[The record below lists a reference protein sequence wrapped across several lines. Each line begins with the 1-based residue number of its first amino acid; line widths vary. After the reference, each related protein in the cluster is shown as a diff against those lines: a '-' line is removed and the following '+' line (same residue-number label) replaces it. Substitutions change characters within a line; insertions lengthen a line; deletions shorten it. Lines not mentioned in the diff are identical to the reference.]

1 MKQQKITIQST
12 ISADVDKAWNY
23 WTQPEHIV
31 NWNFASD
38 DWHCPAAENN
48 LETGGSFRSTMA
60 SKDGV
65 MSFDFEG
72 IYDQV
77 ADRKKITYSMSD
89 GRRVIVEFENQGNQV
104 KVTESFDPEQTN
116 PEEMQ
121 RAGWQA
127 ILDNF
132 KKYVEKN

>member
-1 MKQQKITIQST
+1 M
-12 ISADVDKAWNY
+12 DKVWNY
-23 WTQPEHIV
+23 WTEPEHIV
-31 NWNFASD
+31 NWNFVSG

-60 SKDGV
+60 SKDGA
-65 MSFDFEG
+65 MSFEFEG
-72 IYDQV
+72 IYDEV
-77 ADRKKITYSMSD
+77 VDRKKIAYSMSD
-89 GRRVIVEFENQGNQV
+89 GRGVIVEFANQDNQV

-132 KKYVEKN
+132 MKYVERN

>member
-1 MKQQKITIQST
+1 MKQPKITVET
-12 ISADVDKAWNY
+12 TVSADINKVWTY
-23 WTQPEHIV
+23 WTRPEHIV

-38 DWHCPAAENN
+38 DWHCPAAENDPV
-48 LETGGSFRSTMA
+48 TGGRFRSTMA
-60 SKDGV
+60 AKDGS

-72 IYDQV
+72 VYDEV
-77 ADRKKITYSMSD
+77 ADRKRIAYSMPD
-89 GRRVIVEFENQGNQV
+89 GRQVTVEFEDQGKQV

-121 RAGWQA
+121 RAGWQG

-132 KKYVEKN
+132 KKYTEIN

>member
-1 MKQQKITIQST
+1 MKQQQITIQST
-12 ISADVDKAWNY
+12 ISADMDKVWTY
-23 WTQPEHIV
+23 WTKPEHII

-48 LETGGSFRSTMA
+48 LEPGGSFRSTMA
-60 SKDGV
+60 SKDGA

-77 ADRKKITYSMSD
+77 VDGKKIAYSMSD
-89 GRRVIVEFENQGNQV
+89 GRQVTVEFEKQGNAV
-104 KVTESFDPEQTN
+104 KVTESFDPEQSN
-116 PEEMQ
+116 PLEMQ

-132 KKYVEKN
+132 KKYVETN